1 MSRPVPNP
9 PPGFDDLS
17 VDDQIEYLQSL
28 WDRVTASAER
38 VPVPAWHAEIIR
50 KRVAELE
57 SDPNSAI
64 PWEQAREE
72 IVRRLGE
79 G

>member
-1 MSRPVPNP
+1 MSKPLPNP

-17 VDDQIEYLQSL
+17 VEDQIEYLQSL
-28 WDRVTASAER
+28 WDRITTAADK

-57 SDPNSAI
+57 ADPGSAI

-72 IVRRLGE
+72 VVRRLGKK
-79 G
+79 

>member
-17 VDDQIEYLQSL
+17 VDDQIEYLRSL
-28 WDRVTASAER
+28 RDRVPAPADR

-57 SDPNSAI
+57 ADPDSAV
-64 PWEQAREE
+64 PWEHAREE
-72 IVRRLGE
+72 VVRRLGE

>member
-1 MSRPVPNP
+1 MRRPVPNP

-28 WDRVTASAER
+28 WDRVTASADR

-50 KRVAELE
+50 KRLAELE
-57 SDPNSAI
+57 ADPNSAV

>member
-1 MSRPVPNP
+1 MSKPLPNP

-17 VDDQIEYLQSL
+17 VDEQIEYLQSL
-28 WDRVTASAER
+28 WDRVTAAADK

-57 SDPNSAI
+57 VDPDSAI
-64 PWEQAREE
+64 PWDQAREE
-72 IVRRLGE
+72 IVRRLGKA
-79 G
+79 